1 VSLQRRISGRLL
13 LAAVAAVA
21 LLALW
26 YVPGQSDD
34 KPAAPPDRALNP
46 DWVKALQWRP
56 IGPASMGGRITAIS
70 VCETDPITYW
80 VATASGGLLKTVNNG
95 ITFEHQFDHEA
106 TVSIGDVCVAP
117 SDKNVVWVGTGENNP
132 RNSVS
137 YGDGVYKSTDGGK
150 TWKNMGLRHSFQIGK
165 IIVHPKNPDVV
176 YVGALGRLYG
186 PGEERGL
193 FKTTDGGQSWRRA
206 LFVDD
211 RTGIIDMR
219 MNPADPETLIVATW
233 ERQRDEFDAFFERA
247 DGGDQYGPIKTHAAG
262 TALYKT
268 TDGGASFKKLTQGLP
283 TAKMGR
289 IGLDWY
295 AKDPHEVFAIIDTEK
310 SGTGSVVYAGLQAED
325 APGGAKLTQ
334 VTADQPAAKA
344 GLKAG
349 DVVTAVEGKPVK
361 GYADLQNEVLD
372 RKVGDVVKLTAKR
385 GDEQK
390 EYSVTLGTRPAGGGQ
405 GGQLLTAGFR
415 GEDVED
421 GIRVTQVMN
430 EEAQKAG
437 LKDGDLITAIEGKPA
452 TGFFETFR
460 ELSQSRQVGD
470 KIKVT
475 VSRGAQ
481 KKDIELAL
489 APGGFGGRGGA
500 GGGGGRG
507 GAGRGGA
514 AARPYGSGLG
524 GQRENIQDQQGREGI
539 QTGGLFKSTD
549 FGETW
554 TRINSINP
562 RPMYFSQIRVDPS
575 DDKYLYILGVSMAR
589 STDGGKTFQQ
599 GGSRGVHADEHAL
612 WIDPKD
618 GRHMLIGCDGGY
630 YVTYDRG
637 ANWDHLNTMALGQFY
652 HVDVD
657 PRRNYRVYGGL
668 QDNGS
673 WGGPSMSRTG
683 TGPINEDWF
692 SVGGGDGFVCRVDRN
707 DPDVIY
713 SESQGGAMQRI
724 NLRTGE
730 TARIRP
736 ADSAGPGRGGAG
748 AGQGQK
754 PQGEQGEEKP
764 AKPQQGQRQQH
775 RFNWNTPFILS
786 SHNSRIFYCA
796 GEYVFRSLDRGNDL
810 QIISPEITATKKGSG
825 TALAESPRNAN
836 VLWAGTDDGAL
847 WVTRDGGKEW
857 KNVAKNVGLPK
868 PFWVAS
874 IEPSRYVEG
883 RCYVA
888 FDAHRSDDDNPW
900 IYVTEDFGQ
909 TWKPL
914 RANLPVGSS
923 RVLREDIQNPEL
935 LYLGTEFAVWASL
948 DRGKSWTKI
957 NNNLPTVAVHELCQ
971 HPTSG
976 EIAAATHGR
985 SIWICDVSALRQM
998 TPEVLAAGAY
1008 LYKPTSAVRWTREP
1022 RHAGTNRRFVG
1033 KNPDSGAAIY
1043 YSLAKKPE
1051 KIGLKVVD
1059 IDGKTVRE
1067 LTVSGEPGLHRIV
1080 WDLSRGT
1087 GAGGGRGGRGG
1098 PAGGG
1103 GGRGGAGG
1111 GAGGAQ
1117 PTTPPAGEGTEQS
1130 EQPAGRGAGGGFF
1143 AARQVSPGAYRL
1155 VLTVDGKELS
1165 QVVRVEPDPDT
1176 PAGLLAE
1183 EGRQINDDMDDD
1195 DDDD

>member
-1 VSLQRRISGRLL
+1 VLLQRRSSGRVL
-13 LAAVAAVA
+13 LAAVAA
-21 LLALW
+21 LAVLAFW
-26 YVPGQSDD
+26 YVPGQSDE
-34 KPAAPPDRALNP
+34 KPTAAPEQSLSP
-46 DWVKALQWRP
+46 DWVQALAWRS

-70 VCETDPITYW
+70 VCESDPSTYW
-80 VATASGGLLKTVNNG
+80 VATASGGLLKTTNNG
-95 ITFEHQFDHEA
+95 TTFRHQFDHEA

-137 YGDGVYKSTDGGK
+137 YGDGVYKSTDGGR
-150 TWKNMGLRHSFQIGK
+150 TWHNMGLQHSFQVGK
-165 IIVHPKNPDVV
+165 ILIHPKDPDVV

-193 FKTTDGGQSWRRA
+193 FKTTDGGKSWQRVF
-206 LFVDD
+206 FVDD
-211 RTGIIDMR
+211 RTGVIDMR
-219 MNPADPETLIVATW
+219 MNPADPETLIIATW
-233 ERQRDEFDAFFERA
+233 ERQRDEFDAFFNRT
-247 DGGDQYGPIKTHAAG
+247 DGGDQYGPIKTHATG

-268 TDGGASFKKLTQGLP
+268 TDGGHKFTKLTQGLP

-295 AKDPHEVFAIIDTEK
+295 AKDPHEVFALIDTEK
-310 SGTGSVVYAGLQAED
+310 SGTGSVVDAGLRGTD
-325 APGGAKLTQ
+325 VPGGVKVTQ
-334 VTADQPAAKA
+334 VAANQPAAKA

-349 DVVTAVEGKPVK
+349 DVVTAFEGKPVK
-361 GYADLQNEVLD
+361 DYHDLLSTVAD
-372 RKVGDVVKLTAKR
+372 RKVGDVVKLDVRR
-385 GDEQK
+385 GDEKK
-390 EYSVTLGTRPAGGGQ
+390 EIAVTLDKRPPGRGQ
-405 GGQLLTAGFR
+405 GGQFLTAGFR
-415 GEDVED
+415 GEDDGED
-421 GIRVTQVMN
+421 GIRVTQVMG
-430 EEAQKAG
+430 EEAAKAG
-437 LKDGDLITAIEGKPA
+437 LRDGDLITAIDGKPA
-452 TGFFETFR
+452 GSFSETIR
-460 ELSQSRQVGD
+460 ELSQTHQAGD

-475 VSRGAQ
+475 ISQGAK
-481 KKDIELAL
+481 KKDIELVL
-489 APGGFGGRGGA
+489 AAGGFSRGGRGGGG

-507 GAGRGGA
+507 GRGGA
-514 AARPYGSGLG
+514 ATGPPYTSGLG
-524 GQRENIQDQQGREGI
+524 GQQQNVQYLQGREGV

-549 FGETW
+549 FGESW

-562 RPMYFSQIRVDPS
+562 RPMYFSQVRVDPS
-575 DDKYLYILGVSMAR
+575 DDKYLYVLGVSMAR
-589 STDGGKTFQQ
+589 STDGGKTFQT
-599 GGSRGVHADEHAL
+599 GGGRGVHSDQHAL
-612 WIDPKD
+612 WIDPRD

-637 ANWDHLNTMALGQFY
+637 TNWDHLNQMAIGQFY

-673 WGGPSMSRTG
+673 WGGPSMTRTG
-683 TGPINEDWF
+683 TGPINEDWI

-724 NLRTGE
+724 SLRTGE
-730 TARIRP
+730 SARIRP
-736 ADSAGPGRGGAG
+736 ADSAGAGRGSAQQ
-748 AGQGQK
+748 GQGQPTK
-754 PQGEQGEEKP
+754 PREGGEKP
-764 AKPQQGQRQQH
+764 AKPQQGQQPRH

-825 TALAESPRNAN
+825 TALAESPKNAN

-874 IEPSRYVEG
+874 IEPSHTVEG
-883 RCYVA
+883 RTYVA

-900 IYVTEDFGQ
+900 VYVTEDYGQ
-909 TWKPL
+909 TWKSL

-923 RVLREDIQNPEL
+923 RVLREDIQNPNL

-948 DRGKSWTKI
+948 DRGKSWQRI

-976 EIAAATHGR
+976 EMVAATHGR
-985 SIWICDVSALRQM
+985 SLWILDVSALRQM
-998 TPEVLAAGAY
+998 TPEVLASAAH
-1008 LYKPTSAVRWTREP
+1008 LYKPTAAVRWTREP

-1033 KNPDSGAAIY
+1033 KNPDPGTAFY
-1043 YSLAKKPE
+1043 YSLAKKAD
-1051 KIGLKVVD
+1051 KVSLQVVD

-1067 LTVSGEPGLHRIV
+1067 LTVSGDPGLHRV
-1080 WDLSRGT
+1080 GWDLSRGT
-1087 GAGGGRGGRGG
+1087 AGGGRGGRGG
-1098 PAGGG
+1098 GR
-1103 GGRGGAGG
+1103 GGRGGGAAGG
-1111 GAGGAQ
+1111 K
-1117 PTTPPAGEGTEQS
+1117 PTKPPAGEGTEQS
-1130 EQPAGRGAGGGFF
+1130 EQPTGRGFGGGFF
-1143 AARQVSPGAYRL
+1143 GARLVSPGTYRL
-1155 VLTVDGKELS
+1155 VLTVDGSKEPLT
-1165 QVVRVEPDPDT
+1165 QTVRVEADPDT
-1176 PAGLLAE
+1176 PAGQLAE
-1183 EGRQINDDMDDD
+1183 EGRQIDDD
-1195 DDDD
+1195 D